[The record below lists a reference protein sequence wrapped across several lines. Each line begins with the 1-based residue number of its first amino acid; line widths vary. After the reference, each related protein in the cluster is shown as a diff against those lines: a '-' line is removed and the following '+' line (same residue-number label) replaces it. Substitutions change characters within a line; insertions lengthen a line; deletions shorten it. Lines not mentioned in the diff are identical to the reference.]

1 MGFLKDPKWSET
13 IVFVFKKEQQS
24 YDFGGVTIGGQPG
37 ENPTVLIG
45 GLFFKG
51 QSIVEDTREG
61 LFDKTLALEWVTTA
75 NTMAEKTGHPH
86 MIQAYGRTPNAM
98 EKHLSWLSEHFDGPI
113 MFESTNSEAR
123 KRAIEYS
130 DETGLNNRV
139 IYNSINLSMKED
151 EKEVLKNSSLNMAVI
166 LGWSP
171 RATSL
176 PERMKTIMDGFNLSK
191 ELGIEK
197 VLIDPATMPVG
208 AGYGLEHRTTLAVKS
223 ELGLP
228 TCLGPHNAPSAWRFL
243 KEPLF
248 DDESTYLATIIASTV
263 ASQILATDSIMYGS
277 MIRTKEVFA
286 AVALISNAIATAI
299 AEANNVL
306 GLERKL
312 FDPPTYE

>member
-1 MGFLKDPKWSET
+1 M
-13 IVFVFKKEQQS
+13 FVFKKEQQS
-24 YDFGGVTIGGQPG
+24 YDFGGVTIGGLPG

-51 QSIVEDTREG
+51 QPIVENTREG
-61 LFDKTLALEWVTTA
+61 LFDKTLALEWINTA
-75 NTMAEKTGHPH
+75 KTMVEKTGHPL
-86 MIQAYGRTPNAM
+86 MIQAYGRTPEAM
-98 EKHLSWLSEHFDGPI
+98 ESHLSWLSEHFDGPI
-113 MFESTNSEAR
+113 MFESTNSKAR
-123 KRAIEYS
+123 KRAIEFC
-130 DETGLNNRV
+130 DETGLNERV
-139 IYNSINLSMKED
+139 IYNSINLSMKD
-151 EKEVLKNSSLNMAVI
+151 EEKDVLKNSSLNMAVV

-176 PERMKTIMDGFNLSK
+176 SDRMETINDMLTLSK

-208 AGYGLEHRTTLAVKS
+208 AGFGLEYRTTLAVKS

-228 TCLGPHNAPSAWRFL
+228 TCLGPHNAPSAWRFI
-243 KEPLF
+243 KEPGF
-248 DDESTYLATIIASTV
+248 DAESTHMATVVAATV
-263 ASQILATDSIMYGS
+263 TSQVFATDAIMYGS

-286 AVALISNAIATAI
+286 AVALISNAMATVV

-306 GLERKL
+306 GIERTL

>member
-1 MGFLKDPKWSET
+1 
-13 IVFVFKKEQQS
+13 VFVFKKEQQS
-24 YDFGGVTIGGQPG
+24 YDFGGVTIGGHPG

-61 LFDKTLALEWVTTA
+61 LFDKTLALEWIDSA
-75 NTMAEKTGHPH
+75 SAMAEKTGHPH
-86 MIQAYGRTPNAM
+86 LIQAYGRTPSAM
-98 EKHLSWLSEHFDGPI
+98 ENHLSWLSEHFDGPI

-130 DETGLNNRV
+130 DECGISNRV
-139 IYNSINLSMKED
+139 IYNSINLSMKEE
-151 EKEVLKNSSLNMAVI
+151 EKEVLKSSSLNMAVV

-176 PERMKTIMDGFNLSK
+176 PERMNTITDSLKLSK

-197 VLIDPATMPVG
+197 VIVDPATMPVG
-208 AGYGLEHRTTLAVKS
+208 AGYGLEHRTILAVKS

-228 TCLGPHNAPSAWRFL
+228 TCLAPHNAPSAWRFL
-243 KEPLF
+243 KEPGF

-263 ASQILATDSIMYGS
+263 ASQILATDAIMYGS
-277 MIRTKEVFA
+277 MIRAKEVFA
-286 AVALISNAIATAI
+286 AVALISNAMATAI

>member
-1 MGFLKDPKWSET
+1 
-13 IVFVFKKEQQS
+13 VFVFKKEQQS
-24 YDFGGVTIGGQPG
+24 YDFGGVTIGGHPG

-61 LFDKTLALEWVTTA
+61 LFDKTLALEWIDSA
-75 NTMAEKTGHPH
+75 SAMAEKTGHPH
-86 MIQAYGRTPNAM
+86 LIQAYGRTPSAM
-98 EKHLSWLSEHFDGPI
+98 ENHLSWLSEHFDGPI

-130 DETGLNNRV
+130 DESGISNRV
-139 IYNSINLSMKED
+139 IYNSINLSMKEE
-151 EKEVLKNSSLNMAVI
+151 EKEVLKSSSLNMAVV

-176 PERMKTIMDGFNLSK
+176 PERMNTITDSLKLSK

-197 VLIDPATMPVG
+197 VIVDPATMPVG
-208 AGYGLEHRTTLAVKS
+208 AGYGLEHRTILAVKS

-228 TCLGPHNAPSAWRFL
+228 TCLAPHNAPSAWRFL
-243 KEPLF
+243 KEPGF

-263 ASQILATDSIMYGS
+263 ASQILATDAIMYGS
-277 MIRTKEVFA
+277 MIRAKEVFA
-286 AVALISNAIATAI
+286 AVALISNAMATAI